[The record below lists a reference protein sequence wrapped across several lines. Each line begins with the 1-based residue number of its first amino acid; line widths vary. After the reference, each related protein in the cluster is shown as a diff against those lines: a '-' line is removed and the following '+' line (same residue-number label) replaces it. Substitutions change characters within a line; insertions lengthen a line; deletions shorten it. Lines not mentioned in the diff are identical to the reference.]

1 MSQRQMQ
8 EKTDKKQQ
16 SYRRENLMEETSA
29 IAEKTKARDFK
40 AASLQGKTASHLG
53 EGGKGRA
60 GAKLR

>member
-29 IAEKTKARDFK
+29 IAEKRRQETSRLPHRRGRQLDSWEREAREE
-40 AASLQGKTASHLG
+40 LEQN
-53 EGGKGRA
+53 
-60 GAKLR
+60 